1 MSALSL
7 DKRIDKYKSFIKEFG
22 ESNILTS
29 YFSPLKFLK
38 SLTRFKYTCV
48 STDGKLDNKI
58 VFEKLHESDNKN
70 SDILFSS
77 YKLNKKNIQ
86 LAIKKVPLD
95 EMDLYYLKGD
105 INPSTII
112 ESESDILTEI
122 YFLKLMSV
130 LLLEKVTNFLPFS
143 YKYYICNDCHFNNK
157 RILRKFS
164 YLSEI
169 PCLYIIAEKA
179 DGEFEYF
186 VKKKAKSDK
195 EILSAYLQIYT
206 ALYVVKKYFN
216 FEHQDLHV
224 SNVLYFNVKPG
235 GYWKYKIGKKIIYIP
250 NYGCLFIL
258 FDFGYSIIP
267 EKVYTTSNKNI
278 YTNVKGY
285 ILEDQYR
292 ILGGLGDLRKRFIPV
307 QKLLKNIVKSSKTPR
322 QVVMKVY
329 NLLISIDPLPEKI
342 NVLETYNTNKKL
354 KSKLGM

>member
-1 MSALSL
+1 MCSL

-22 ESNILTS
+22 ESDILTS

-38 SLTRFKYTCV
+38 SLTKFKYTCV
-48 STDGKLDNKI
+48 TSDGKLDDKI
-58 VFEKLHESDNKN
+58 TFKRLKVSDNKN
-70 SDILFSS
+70 SDVLFGN
-77 YKLNKKNIQ
+77 YTVNKKNIQ

-95 EMDLYYLKGD
+95 EMDQYYLKGD

-122 YFLKLMSV
+122 YFLKLMRI
-130 LLLEKVTNFLPFS
+130 LLLEKVTNFLPFL

-157 RILRKFS
+157 RIIRKFS

-169 PCLYIIAEKA
+169 PCLYMISEKA

-186 VKKKAKSDK
+186 VKKKAKTDK

-206 ALYVVKKYFN
+206 ALYVAKKYFN

-235 GYWKYKIGKKIIYIP
+235 GYWKYKIGKKTIYIA
-250 NYGCLFIL
+250 NYGYLFIL
-258 FDFGYSIIP
+258 WDFGYSIIP
-267 EKVYTTSNKNI
+267 EKVYTTSNKGI
-278 YTNVKGY
+278 YLDTKGY

-292 ILGGLGDLRKRFIPV
+292 ILGGLGEVNKHFIPV
-307 QKLLKNIVKSSKTPR
+307 QKMLKNIVKGSKTPR

-342 NVLETYNTNKKL
+342 DILETYNTNKKL
-354 KSKLGM
+354 RSTFGQ